1 VVEPVLELA
10 VEVYEVVVLC
20 ACAGM
25 TARRPT
31 AAKTTIAATFRAV
44 GLPMPMFTWDRPS
57 DALSR
62 HRGSI
67 WWSLKKSQNWMGWS
81 SYPC

>member
-1 VVEPVLELA
+1 MLELA

-44 GLPMPMFTWDRPS
+44 GLPMPMFISVFSSPPVQEAVAGINSEFPRWFHNR
-57 DALSR
+57 
-62 HRGSI
+62 
-67 WWSLKKSQNWMGWS
+67 SLKN
-81 SYPC
+81 P